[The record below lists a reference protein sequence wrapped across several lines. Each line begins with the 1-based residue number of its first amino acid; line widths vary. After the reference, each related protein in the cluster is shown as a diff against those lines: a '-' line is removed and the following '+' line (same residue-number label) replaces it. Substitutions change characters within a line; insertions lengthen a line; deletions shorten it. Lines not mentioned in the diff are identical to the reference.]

1 MKELKDN
8 FLEPNSN
15 SESSSNSAAESFKSE
30 LSPFSDSDRDSMNL
44 LHEEP
49 LGQNIAACAIRNRW
63 SRESV
68 NELLDILQDKH
79 VELPKDART
88 PMITSRDIA
97 TCKKCGA
104 KYCYLRIQ
112 KGIERISLQSRY
124 KYSNI

>member
-15 SESSSNSAAESFKSE
+15 SESSNSTAESFKSE
-30 LSPFSDSDRDSMNL
+30 LSPFSDSDRDSINL

-49 LGQNIAACAIRNRW
+49 LGQKIAACAIRNRW

-79 VELPKDART
+79 VELPKDPRT
-88 PMITSRDIA
+88 PMRTFKR
-97 TCKKCGA
+97 
-104 KYCYLRIQ
+104 
-112 KGIERISLQSRY
+112 
-124 KYSNI
+124 